1 MTLRGVGVALGL
13 GYLFVQWTGGLQL
26 SAGPDL
32 NRS

>member
-1 MTLRGVGVALGL
+1 MTLRGVGAVLGR

-26 SAGPDL
+26 SAGPGL